1 MTFVGR
7 FRLHLSVLSLLG
19 MLLAQWSVAAYACT
33 LPERAR
39 AAATVATDDC
49 EEHQGATPSPLCSRH
64 CAGDQGGSAANA
76 AALLAPPVDDRA
88 VLRLPAVHP
97 DPMPDSVT
105 DALPPGRP
113 PPLIILLQRS
123 LT

>member
-1 MTFVGR
+1 MTFMRR
-7 FRLHLSVLSLLG
+7 FRAHVCLLSLLG

-33 LPERAR
+33 LPERGPGTAR
-39 AAATVATDDC
+39 VASVDC
-49 EEHQGATPSPLCSRH
+49 EEHQGAAPSPLCSRH

-88 VLRLPAVHP
+88 VLRLPVAHP